1 MVKAVHLDNSDQVT
15 DQAEKAKK
23 TGKSSFKGAKT
34 GFEGREAEIGK
45 AVQLALKTMANSA
58 GYQHESNDALVKARL
73 QAMQFAKDMGIMD
86 KYIEHDLK
94 TMSPINERVGM
105 VIEKTGD
112 KAAALVG
119 LCERTACHYHLVLET
134 EAEPGK
140 RTWKSPWGNV
150 LNACKRMK
158 MFDLTEQEI
167 ILAASLRRIKSL
179 SEEPTHFIAAAFR
192 ALLHHGD
199 EEAARPFLERI
210 QLEHPE
216 TTRDFLIQ
224 HLLMMEL
231 EERGAL
237 KVS

>member
-15 DQAEKAKK
+15 EVAKVAK
-23 TGKSSFKGAKT
+23 ESGKSSFKGAKT

-73 QAMQFAKDMGIMD
+73 HAMQFAKDMGIMD
-86 KYIEHDLK
+86 KYVEHDIK
-94 TMSPINERVGM
+94 TMSPINTRVGQ
-105 VIEKTGD
+105 VIAKTGD
-112 KAAALVG
+112 TEAALVG

-140 RTWKSPWGNV
+140 RTWKSPWGHV

-167 ILAASLRRIKSL
+167 HETWFVPRIKG
-179 SEEPTHFIAAAFR
+179 FAKDM
-192 ALLHHGD
+192 GVNV
-199 EEAARPFLERI
+199 
-210 QLEHPE
+210 
-216 TTRDFLIQ
+216 
-224 HLLMMEL
+224 
-231 EERGAL
+231 
-237 KVS
+237 KVSDWNDEGIISLELVD